1 MCLYITTKQQLAE
14 NPDIVD
20 ARGAQPLPLPP
31 KERGMSIE
39 FRNVFFWYAGQP
51 NHRGLRGVSFTVAP
65 GTTTAVVGHTGAG
78 KTVSSCFLL

>member
-1 MCLYITTKQQLAE
+1 M
-14 NPDIVD
+14 
-20 ARGAQPLPLPP
+20 PLPP

-78 KTVSSCFLL
+78 KTVRCVLQFAKTVYATV